1 MFASPAVI
9 GPGTRRKRAWMTAT
23 QGHPRYEED
32 WLAPFRAAFQSEL
45 RPGCVVIDVGGGRN
59 PAISRSDLPAGA
71 TYIGIDLSERELAA
85 APVGSYDRTIGADVT
100 RPQPELEGTAHLI
113 VSWQVLEHVAPLG
126 DAISNIHSYL
136 RPGGLFVAQ
145 LSGGRSAFALINRLV
160 PHKLAKRAMEGL
172 LHRDPETVFPAPY
185 DRCTYSALSR
195 TFQGWSDVRIT
206 PRYRG
211 ATYFGFFPP
220 LQILYLRYEDL
231 IARGQRKDF
240 ATHYLVEARR

>member
-1 MFASPAVI
+1 
-9 GPGTRRKRAWMTAT
+9 MTAT
-23 QGHPRYEED
+23 DGHPRYEED
-32 WLAPFRAAFQSEL
+32 WLAPFRAALQAEL

-59 PAISRSDLPAGA
+59 PAISRSDLPADG

-85 APVGSYDRTIGADVT
+85 APIGSYDRAIGADVT
-100 RPQPELEGTAHLI
+100 KPQPELEGTADLV
-113 VSWQVLEHVAPLG
+113 VSWQVLEHVAPLD
-126 DAISNIHSYL
+126 DAIANIHSYL

-145 LSGGRSAFALINRLV
+145 LSGGRSAFALINRLI
-160 PHKLAKRAMEGL
+160 PHGLAKIAMARL

-195 TFQGWSDVRIT
+195 TLEGWSEVRIT

-211 ATYFGFFPP
+211 ATYFSFLPP
-220 LQILYLRYEDL
+220 LQILYLRLEDL
-231 IARGQRKDF
+231 MARGQHKDL